1 MQSLRAANSA
11 SRVVPK
17 WAAGLIAHMVQ
28 RAPPVVSLELIARY
42 LEACQSTVE
51 PAVALSRLVR
61 LGWLRRTHFNGAY
74 VFLPPGV
81 EAPADPYIDLRS
93 WRLTKPS
100 ARFFLAGSSAA
111 WHLGYLD
118 RRPDH
123 PAIWLEDQVPFP
135 KALRG
140 RVSRVTTLFPQ
151 GISAQALA
159 PSIKLLRTRGLDL
172 LNWAEGLPGFG
183 PEALL
188 VQIASRP
195 VSFDAWVDFAGRLA
209 DFCADIELARL
220 APLLEVATGATRQ
233 RAVYLLRLGGKR
245 GVLSLLPKT
254 MQATKIGTSGPAHWD
269 SRTSVSDHVV
279 APLLTANN
287 KA

>member
-1 MQSLRAANSA
+1 
-11 SRVVPK
+11 
-17 WAAGLIAHMVQ
+17 MVQ
-28 RAPPVVSLELIARY
+28 CAPAVVTREIIACY
-42 LEACQSTVE
+42 LEESQCTVGAE
-51 PAVALSRLVR
+51 VALSRLVR

-74 VFLPPGV
+74 EFLPPGV
-81 EAPADPYIDLRS
+81 ESLADPYIDLRG

-123 PAIWLEDQVPFP
+123 PAIWLEDNVSFP

-140 RVSRVTTLFPQ
+140 RVSRVTTLFPK
-151 GISAQALA
+151 GISSQALA
-159 PSIKLLRTRGLDL
+159 PSIKLLRKRGLDL

-209 DFCADIELARL
+209 DFCADIELSRL

-233 RAVYLLRLGGKR
+233 RAVYLMRLSGKR

-254 MQATKIGTSGPAHWD
+254 LQATKIGTSGPAHWD
-269 SRTSVSDHVV
+269 SRTGVSDHVV
-279 APLLTANN
+279 APLLNANK